1 MPFIE
6 DELDEFLAE
15 EDPEG
20 DWLENPDVPTSVLI
34 SELINC
40 GFPIKKIKIQQYGG
54 PQYSVWKLDLEDERI
69 RNFVL
74 DCDLRSEIRETDEK
88 EYMFVYREIAVKMLN
103 HEGVGRQ
110 CNIRTKSKR

>member
-6 DELDEFLAE
+6 DELDEFLVE

-40 GFPIKKIKIQQYGG
+40 GFQIQKCDLGNQHGI
-54 PQYSVWKLDLEDERI
+54 PRYSVWKLIIEDEKTRQ
-69 RNFVL
+69 FVL
-74 DCDLRSEIRETDEK
+74 DCDLCSEIRETDEK
-88 EYMFVYREIAVKMLN
+88 EHMFIYREIAVKMLN
-103 HEGVGRQ
+103 HERVGRL
-110 CNIRTKSKR
+110 

>member
-20 DWLENPDVPTSVLI
+20 DWLENPDVPTCALVQ
-34 SELINC
+34 ELINC
-40 GFPIKKIKIQQYGG
+40 GLQIVDSYIGG
-54 PQYSVWKLDLEDERI
+54 QGGVPRYSVWKLDIEDDRTRQFI
-69 RNFVL
+69 L

-88 EYMFVYREIAVKMLN
+88 EYMFVYREAAVKMLN
-103 HEGVGRQ
+103 HERVGRL
-110 CNIRTKSKR
+110 